1 MIFSERLKPLQ
12 QKCIL
17 FFLIFFSVV
26 LAHAQVGVGTTT
38 PAASAQLE
46 VSSTTKGFLP
56 PRMTTTQRDAIA
68 SPAAGLT
75 IYNTTKNAHEC
86 YNGTAWY
93 TTVHY
98 VGESYGGGTV
108 FFVYDN
114 GQHGLIMSPV
124 DLNTGN
130 TTWYNGT
137 NKVVGTAS
145 NGLKG
150 GEMNT
155 TIIMARQMGDN
166 TAGSFAA
173 RLCADYSVTVDGI
186 TYGDWYLPTLYEL
199 GLMYLQEGVV
209 GPFTGVYWSS
219 TEDNSTQAYAKSL
232 TLGVENTVAKSN
244 IYYVRAVR
252 AF

>member
-1 MIFSERLKPLQ
+1 
-12 QKCIL
+12 
-17 FFLIFFSVV
+17 
-26 LAHAQVGVGTTT
+26 
-38 PAASAQLE
+38 
-46 VSSTTKGFLP
+46 
-56 PRMTTTQRDAIA
+56 
-68 SPAAGLT
+68 
-75 IYNTTKNAHEC
+75 
-86 YNGTAWY
+86 
-93 TTVHY
+93 
-98 VGESYGGGTV
+98 
-108 FFVYDN
+108 
-114 GQHGLIMSPV
+114 
-124 DLNTGN
+124 
-130 TTWYNGT
+130 
-137 NKVVGTAS
+137 
-145 NGLKG
+145 
-150 GEMNT
+150 MNT